1 MKHMFSI
8 LKGLHDIRKV
18 YNRTSSGLN
27 DALCTLHFS
36 LQTVNIMLHGLEEE
50 SYQADLDVGETN

>member
-8 LKGLHDIRKV
+8 LKGLHDIRIV

-27 DALCTLHFS
+27 DALWALHFS
-36 LQTVNIMLHGLEEE
+36 LQTVNIMLHGLEEG
-50 SYQADLDVGETN
+50 SYQADMDVKETH